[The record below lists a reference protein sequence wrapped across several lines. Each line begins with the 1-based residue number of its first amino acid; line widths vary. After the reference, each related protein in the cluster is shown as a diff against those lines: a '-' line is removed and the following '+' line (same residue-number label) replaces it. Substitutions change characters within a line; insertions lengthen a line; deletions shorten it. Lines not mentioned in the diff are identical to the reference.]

1 MRKMKDSGI
10 EWIGEIPEDWEVLPF
25 RHVLQERNERNNPVV
40 SEERLSLSIE
50 RGVTLYAD
58 KTTNLDRFKDD
69 FAQYKLAYIGD
80 LVMNSMN
87 MIVGATGVSK
97 WFGCVSPVYYT
108 FYDNDIEHTTAK
120 FCEYI
125 FRSKTMLRVLHSF
138 GKGIYSIDRGD
149 DKINTCRLKV
159 AKSDLKN
166 IKIPIPQI
174 SEQKLI
180 IQLLDK
186 KCSEIDSVISK
197 TRETIEEYKKL
208 KQSIITEV
216 VTGKV
221 KIENGKVCGKYDT
234 YKDSGVEW
242 IGEIPSEWE
251 VKPIKALFSF
261 GKGLPITKD
270 NLTETGLS
278 VISYGQIHS
287 KDNIGT
293 EIRNELIRYVDK
305 IYYETNP
312 QSLVH
317 KGDFIF
323 ADTSEDL
330 TGCGNFVYVNREK
343 DLFAGYHTIILFSK
357 EKNDNKYLAYLFQTD
372 CWRRQIRCCCSGV
385 KLFSIS
391 RRILGS
397 TNLILPSI
405 LEQQQ
410 ISDFLDKKCSEIDKL
425 ITKKEQLVVELEA
438 YKKSLIYEVVT
449 GKRGVRGDEKET
461 KKDFRYKY
469 TF

>member
-10 EWIGEIPEDWEVLPF
+10 EWIGEIPEDWEVKPIK
-25 RHVLQERNERNNPVV
+25 
-40 SEERLSLSIE
+40 SL
-50 RGVTLYAD
+50 
-58 KTTNLDRFKDD
+58 F
-69 FAQYKLAYIGD
+69 
-80 LVMNSMN
+80 
-87 MIVGATGVSK
+87 
-97 WFGCVSPVYYT
+97 
-108 FYDNDIEHTTAK
+108 
-120 FCEYI
+120 
-125 FRSKTMLRVLHSF
+125 SF
-138 GKGIYSIDRGD
+138 GKGLPITKDNLIENGSSVISYGQIHSKNNIGVQIVD
-149 DKINTCRLKV
+149 
-159 AKSDLKN
+159 DLKRFVSETYLDTNPNSLVHKGDFIFADTSEDLEGCGNFVYVDKEEILFAGYHTIILFSKQN
-166 IKIPIPQI
+166 INNKYLAYLFKTDAWRCQIRGLCSGVKLFSISKKILGQTRIILPMVH
-174 SEQKLI
+174 EQQRI
-180 IQLLDK
+180 VDFLDR

-221 KIENGKVCGKYDT
+221 KIENEKACGKYDT
-234 YKDSGVEW
+234 YKDSGIEW

-287 KDNIGT
+287 KNNIGT

-330 TGCGNFVYVNREK
+330 IGCGNFVYVNREE

-410 ISDFLDKKCSEIDKL
+410 ISDFLDQKCSEIDSL
-425 ITKKEQLVVELEA
+425 IAKKEQLVVELES
-438 YKKSLIYEVVT
+438 YKKSLICEVVT
-449 GKRGVRGDEKET
+449 GKKEMC
-461 KKDFRYKY
+461 
-469 TF
+469 